1 MRNQHF
7 NGPKLP
13 KELLGQLGSE
23 VLRGRGGRGRNAPP
37 GRKERRKA
45 ERAQKRVQKKTQRKP
60 GGLKNGQAQHIAE
73 SDTGED
79 EEQESFSPP
88 SKVLVEK
95 DSAPKPLKSI
105 LKRTTQENN
114 VRPLDQTTHS
124 HNLQSRVSRAVK
136 NKLAEDNAEIAAL
149 EKKLGLKKKRKSTNP
164 EDDRLDDLL
173 GDLDSGNES
182 SEGNHS
188 KRKKPVDDEWLAR
201 KRQKALGNA
210 AETTE
215 LSDSESAL
223 EDGFDL
229 EDAEV
234 ESKDGLEDMDDEPM
248 EEFDDL
254 ESEEPEEPVKPRVRE
269 NPYVAPVSS
278 SSLPIAKY
286 IPPSLRAPP
295 SSDEESLL
303 RLRRLIQG
311 LLNRLS
317 EANLLSI
324 LRDVEQLYQTNPRG
338 YVSSTLIDLLL
349 GILSDETS
357 LMDTFLIL
365 HAGFITATYRVIGT
379 DFGAQ
384 MVERIV
390 SEFDRN
396 YENEQATRSGS
407 KRASN
412 LMSLVAELYNFQVI
426 GSNLIFDYIQVFLE
440 ELSDLNTELLLRI
453 TKISGSQLRQDDPS
467 SLKDIVILLQKSVAK
482 IGESNLPVR
491 TKFMIESI
499 NNLKNNRVKTGVNAS
514 AIVSEHTIRMKKTL
528 GSLNTRSIKAS
539 EPLRIGLSD
548 IRDTEKKGKW
558 WLVGAS
564 WRNDGVQ
571 QESHNSKDLE
581 RKSPA
586 AVSSESLEGITDLLQ
601 LAKEQRMNTD
611 IRRAIFIT
619 IMSATDYK
627 DAHLRLLKL
636 KLKRAQELEIP
647 RVLIRCASCE
657 QSYNPYYTLIARKL
671 CSERKLKMA
680 FQFSLWDIFKR
691 LGEKNDDDDI
701 SDEEED
707 GEEGLSARKFVNLGR
722 MFGSLIAN
730 GGLSVT
736 CLKTLNFAYLQPKTK
751 TFVEIL
757 LITVILQSQKRS
769 SGSRDEKSLLNI
781 FRIVG
786 EAPQMARGLQY
797 FIKKVVRKADIAGS
811 KSERDTIRWASSKV
825 VESLTNLATAELVE

>member
-1 MRNQHF
+1 M
-7 NGPKLP
+7 
-13 KELLGQLGSE
+13 
-23 VLRGRGGRGRNAPP
+23 
-37 GRKERRKA
+37 
-45 ERAQKRVQKKTQRKP
+45 TQRKL
-60 GGLKNGQAQHIAE
+60 GGLKNRQAQHITE
-73 SDTGED
+73 SDNEED
-79 EEQESFSPP
+79 EEQENFSPP
-88 SKVLVEK
+88 SKVPVEK

-114 VRPLDQTTHS
+114 VRPLDQTTHPS
-124 HNLQSRVSRAVK
+124 NLPPGVSRAVK

-149 EKKLGLKKKRKSTNP
+149 EKKLGLKKKRKPTNS
-164 EDDRLDDLL
+164 EDDGLDDLL

-188 KRKKPVDDEWLAR
+188 KRKRPVDDEWLTR

-215 LSDSESAL
+215 LSDGESAL
-223 EDGFDL
+223 EDGSDL
-229 EDAEV
+229 EDTEV

-349 GILSDETS
+349 GLLSDETS

-384 MVERIV
+384 IVERIV

-396 YENEQATRSGS
+396 YENEQATGSGS

-453 TKISGSQLRQDDPS
+453 TKSTP
-467 SLKDIVILLQKSVAK
+467 
-482 IGESNLPVR
+482 
-491 TKFMIESI
+491 
-499 NNLKNNRVKTGVNAS
+499 
-514 AIVSEHTIRMKKTL
+514 
-528 GSLNTRSIKAS
+528 
-539 EPLRIGLSD
+539 PL
-548 IRDTEKKGKW
+548 T
-558 WLVGAS
+558 
-564 WRNDGVQ
+564 
-571 QESHNSKDLE
+571 
-581 RKSPA
+581 
-586 AVSSESLEGITDLLQ
+586 
-601 LAKEQRMNTD
+601 
-611 IRRAIFIT
+611 
-619 IMSATDYK
+619 
-627 DAHLRLLKL
+627 
-636 KLKRAQELEIP
+636 
-647 RVLIRCASCE
+647 
-657 QSYNPYYTLIARKL
+657 YYTLP
-671 CSERKLKMA
+671 
-680 FQFSLWDIFKR
+680 
-691 LGEKNDDDDI
+691 
-701 SDEEED
+701 
-707 GEEGLSARKFVNLGR
+707 
-722 MFGSLIAN
+722 
-730 GGLSVT
+730 
-736 CLKTLNFAYLQPKTK
+736 Y
-751 TFVEIL
+751 
-757 LITVILQSQKRS
+757 
-769 SGSRDEKSLLNI
+769 
-781 FRIVG
+781 
-786 EAPQMARGLQY
+786 
-797 FIKKVVRKADIAGS
+797 
-811 KSERDTIRWASSKV
+811 
-825 VESLTNLATAELVE
+825 

>member
-1 MRNQHF
+1 M
-7 NGPKLP
+7 
-13 KELLGQLGSE
+13 
-23 VLRGRGGRGRNAPP
+23 
-37 GRKERRKA
+37 
-45 ERAQKRVQKKTQRKP
+45 TQRKL
-60 GGLKNGQAQHIAE
+60 GGLKNRQAQHITE
-73 SDTGED
+73 SDNEED
-79 EEQESFSPP
+79 EEQENFSPP
-88 SKVLVEK
+88 SKVPVEK

-114 VRPLDQTTHS
+114 VRPLDQTTHPS
-124 HNLQSRVSRAVK
+124 NLPPGVSRAVK

-149 EKKLGLKKKRKSTNP
+149 EKKLGLKKKRKPTNS
-164 EDDRLDDLL
+164 EDDGLDDLL

-188 KRKKPVDDEWLAR
+188 KRKRPVDDEWLTR

-215 LSDSESAL
+215 LSDGESAL
-223 EDGFDL
+223 EDGSDL
-229 EDAEV
+229 EDTEV

-248 EEFDDL
+248 EEV

-349 GILSDETS
+349 GLLSDETS

-384 MVERIV
+384 IVERIV

-396 YENEQATRSGS
+396 YENEQATGSGS

-453 TKISGSQLRQDDPS
+453 TKSTP
-467 SLKDIVILLQKSVAK
+467 
-482 IGESNLPVR
+482 
-491 TKFMIESI
+491 
-499 NNLKNNRVKTGVNAS
+499 
-514 AIVSEHTIRMKKTL
+514 
-528 GSLNTRSIKAS
+528 
-539 EPLRIGLSD
+539 PL
-548 IRDTEKKGKW
+548 T
-558 WLVGAS
+558 
-564 WRNDGVQ
+564 
-571 QESHNSKDLE
+571 
-581 RKSPA
+581 
-586 AVSSESLEGITDLLQ
+586 
-601 LAKEQRMNTD
+601 
-611 IRRAIFIT
+611 
-619 IMSATDYK
+619 
-627 DAHLRLLKL
+627 
-636 KLKRAQELEIP
+636 
-647 RVLIRCASCE
+647 
-657 QSYNPYYTLIARKL
+657 YYTLP
-671 CSERKLKMA
+671 
-680 FQFSLWDIFKR
+680 
-691 LGEKNDDDDI
+691 
-701 SDEEED
+701 
-707 GEEGLSARKFVNLGR
+707 
-722 MFGSLIAN
+722 
-730 GGLSVT
+730 
-736 CLKTLNFAYLQPKTK
+736 Y
-751 TFVEIL
+751 
-757 LITVILQSQKRS
+757 
-769 SGSRDEKSLLNI
+769 
-781 FRIVG
+781 
-786 EAPQMARGLQY
+786 
-797 FIKKVVRKADIAGS
+797 
-811 KSERDTIRWASSKV
+811 
-825 VESLTNLATAELVE
+825 